1 MVSVNGD
8 RGGFL
13 FVLVDGW
20 RGGCCGGFV
29 IGKRVVTYIL
39 RWVLVDEDQCCFLGE
54 VMLLMV

>member
-29 IGKRVVTYIL
+29 IGIRGGD
-39 RWVLVDEDQCCFLGE
+39 VDFE
-54 VMLLMV
+54 VGFS